1 MLMSLYGHAMHLQV
15 KNVPDAL
22 HERLRQHARERNCT
36 MSAAVLYAIERELAR
51 WEWSKHLATRP
62 AIELGVDAASLI
74 AEVRASRD
82 AELE

>member
-1 MLMSLYGHAMHLQV
+1 
-15 KNVPDAL
+15 
-22 HERLRQHARERNCT
+22 
-36 MSAAVLYAIERELAR
+36 MSAAVLDAIERELAR

-62 AIELGVDAASLI
+62 TTDLGIDVASLI